1 MGVPDDAAA
10 QPLSAKATAPE
21 ITARIGAKAARTG
34 HAWYHEEALR
44 CRRVRLPMLVRFSS
58 LALGPS
64 SVASLGA
71 SLGLGLGL
79 SLGACSGATGATGG
93 ATATAPNAPVT
104 TVEPAASAAAPVAT
118 PPADAG
124 KTPPGWLGV
133 ELAKREGGEP
143 GVLVRGV
150 LRGSPAERAGLADG
164 DVVLNVDGVNV
175 SRPTELRE
183 QVVRAHAGSRVSLG
197 VLRGSETR
205 LFAVLLEAAPDDDE
219 MMRKNYVGSR
229 APDFGSLSTVQGSLT
244 PSLPAL
250 KGRVV
255 VLEFWASWC
264 GVCQVMAPTLNGWH
278 DRYSAQGVTVL
289 GVTSDP
295 VEVASRTA
303 GEVGMGYPLASDG
316 SGQMLRAYRAYALP
330 TLFVIDKQ
338 GNVRDVLIGY
348 STPRLRE
355 IEALVRKLI
364 AEG

>member
-1 MGVPDDAAA
+1 MGVPGAAAA
-10 QPLSAKATAPE
+10 QAPSANVATA
-21 ITARIGAKAARTG
+21 ITARIGAKAARTC

-44 CRRVRLPMLVRFSS
+44 SLLRVVGF
-58 LALGPS
+58 
-64 SVASLGA
+64 
-71 SLGLGLGL
+71 GLLL
-79 SLGACSGATGATGG
+79 SACSGASGAG
-93 ATATAPNAPVT
+93 AGAPASAPIAPTATVEPVATAPT
-104 TVEPAASAAAPVAT
+104 PATSAL
-118 PPADAG
+118 ADPG
-124 KTPPGWLGV
+124 KAPPGWLGV

-164 DVVLNVDGVNV
+164 DVVLSVEGVNV
-175 SRPTELRE
+175 SRPTELRD
-183 QVVRAHAGSRVSLG
+183 QVVRARAGSRVSLG
-197 VLRGSETR
+197 VLRGAETR
-205 LFAVLLEAAPDDDE
+205 LFAVLLEAAPNDDE

-229 APDFGSLSTVQGSLT
+229 APDFGSLSTVQGSVT
-244 PSLPAL
+244 PSLPGL

-295 VEVASRTA
+295 VDVASRTA
-303 GEVGMGYPLASDG
+303 GELGMGYPLASDG
-316 SGQMLRAYRAYALP
+316 TGQMLRAYRAYALP